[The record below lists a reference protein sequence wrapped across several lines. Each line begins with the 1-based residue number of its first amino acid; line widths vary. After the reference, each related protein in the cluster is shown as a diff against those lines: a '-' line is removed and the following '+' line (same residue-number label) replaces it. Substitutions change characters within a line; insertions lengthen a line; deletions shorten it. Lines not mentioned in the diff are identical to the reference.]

1 MVVPAVRVVGA
12 EGLVQRVL
20 GVLIG
25 IVVVNGVALGLS
37 VARFL
42 IRRCAAYCEPGEAV
56 ELEEAV
62 ERKIRFEIMTVI
74 PGVGE
79 AEGAVGSRHEGL
91 ATAAFAAPSVGV
103 LALKI
108 ERKLLFQFF
117 FALSG
122 FPLMLVAA

>member
-1 MVVPAVRVVGA
+1 
-12 EGLVQRVL
+12 
-20 GVLIG
+20 
-25 IVVVNGVALGLS
+25 
-37 VARFL
+37 
-42 IRRCAAYCEPGEAV
+42 
-56 ELEEAV
+56 
-62 ERKIRFEIMTVI
+62 MTVI

-79 AEGAVGSRHEGL
+79 AEGAVSSRHEGL